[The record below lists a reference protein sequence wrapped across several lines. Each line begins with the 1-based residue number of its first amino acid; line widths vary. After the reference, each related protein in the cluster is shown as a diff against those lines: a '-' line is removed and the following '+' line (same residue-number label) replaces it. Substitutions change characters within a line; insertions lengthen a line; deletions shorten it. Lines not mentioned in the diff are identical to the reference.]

1 MTNLDS
7 TKAAI
12 AAAKTRMEKA
22 VDDFRKELTSVRT
35 GRANAAILENVR
47 VDYHGTPMPVNQ
59 LGNLTVPDAS
69 MLMITP
75 WDPSVV
81 PLIDKAIRASD
92 LGLNPTNDGKVVRI
106 PIPSPTGERRKELV
120 KQIHK
125 ALENHRTA
133 VRNIR
138 RDIKEAIDK
147 LEKDKKISQDDQ
159 KRSLDELEK
168 LSHAENQKNRRPFR
182 HQRTRSYGTVAAAVI
197 ERVGGIS
204 LAPTEL
210 GFFFFCSQPL
220 RAGLSSAAPRALW
233 PGQID
238 KTKATD
244 GEIATIVLRLP
255 AALTASTRA
264 SAPDHSEPL
273 AKMRCNP
280 GRGL

>member
-1 MTNLDS
+1 MSNLDS

-81 PLIDKAIRASD
+81 PLIDKAIRSAD

-106 PIPSPTGERRKELV
+106 PIPSPTGERRKDLV

-138 RDIKEAIDK
+138 RDIKEGIDK
-147 LEKDKKISQDDQ
+147 LEKDKKISQDEH
-159 KRSLDELEK
+159 KRALEEMEK
-168 LSHAENQKNRRPFR
+168 VTHSETKK
-182 HQRTRSYGTVAAAVI
+182 I
-197 ERVGGIS
+197 ED
-204 LAPTEL
+204 L
-210 GFFFFCSQPL
+210 
-220 RAGLSSAAPRALW
+220 SAA
-233 PGQID
+233 
-238 KTKATD
+238 KEK
-244 GEIATIVLRLP
+244 EILEI
-255 AALTASTRA
+255 
-264 SAPDHSEPL
+264 
-273 AKMRCNP
+273 K
-280 GRGL
+280 